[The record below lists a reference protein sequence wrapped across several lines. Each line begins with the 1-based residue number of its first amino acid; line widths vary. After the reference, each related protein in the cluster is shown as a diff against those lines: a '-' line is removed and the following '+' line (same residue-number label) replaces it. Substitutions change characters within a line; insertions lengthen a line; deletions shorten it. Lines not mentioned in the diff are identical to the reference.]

1 MFAAEVWQCTR
12 MKHGLKT
19 LAFLTLAC
27 ASSAALADAPKPD
40 APKPATPAP
49 APTVTK
55 PAPKP
60 TPAATKPAA
69 CRPSGGV
76 LFEVDHRAEPDAKV
90 AVSTIK
96 VYNNGAWSRDGADAS
111 GKALPQT
118 SGCYA
123 KADVQKLK
131 ATLTGAEWKVT
142 TNEVHCMAESSTFT
156 VYYANGKPV
165 FTRKLCS
172 GQDLDDKSR
181 TKLMAAIDQVEGTVP
196 ATPE

>member
-1 MFAAEVWQCTR
+1 VCQCPR
-12 MKHGLKT
+12 MKHALKT
-19 LAFLTLAC
+19 LALLTLVC
-27 ASSAALADAPKPD
+27 ASPAARADTPKPD

-49 APTVTK
+49 ASTATK
-55 PAPKP
+55 PAPA
-60 TPAATKPAA
+60 PAKPAA

-76 LFEVDHRAEPDAKV
+76 LFEIDHRAEPGAKF
-90 AVSTIK
+90 AVSTTK
-96 VYNNGAWSRDGADAS
+96 VFNNGAWTKDGADAD

-131 ATLTGAEWKVT
+131 TTLSGAEWKVT
-142 TNEVHCMAESSTFT
+142 TNEVHCMAVSSTFV
-156 VYYANGKPV
+156 VYQVNGKPV

-181 TKLMAAIDQVEGTVP
+181 TKLMAAIDQVEVTVP

>member
-1 MFAAEVWQCTR
+1 
-12 MKHGLKT
+12 MKHALKT
-19 LAFLTLAC
+19 FALLTLVC
-27 ASSAALADAPKPD
+27 ASPAALADT
-40 APKPATPAP
+40 PKPATPAP
-49 APTVTK
+49 ASTATK
-55 PAPKP
+55 PAP
-60 TPAATKPAA
+60 AKPAA

-76 LFEVDHRAEPDAKV
+76 LFEIDHRAEPDAKV

-96 VYNNGAWSRDGADAS
+96 VFNNGAWTKDGAGAD

-131 ATLTGAEWKVT
+131 TTLAGAEWKVT
-142 TNEVHCMAESSTFT
+142 TKPPCERESSSFV
-156 VYYANGKPV
+156 VYQVNGKPV
-165 FTRKLCS
+165 FTRKLCN

>member
-1 MFAAEVWQCTR
+1 
-12 MKHGLKT
+12 MKHALKT
-19 LAFLTLAC
+19 LALLTLAC
-27 ASSAALADAPKPD
+27 ASSAALADAPKPA
-40 APKPATPAP
+40 APKPVPAPTAIKPAP
-49 APTVTK
+49 APTR
-55 PAPKP
+55 
-60 TPAATKPAA
+60 PAA

-76 LFEVDHRAEPDAKV
+76 LFEIDHRTDPGAKL
-90 AVSTIK
+90 AVSTTK
-96 VYNNGAWSRDGADAS
+96 VFNNGAWTHDETDAD

-131 ATLTGAEWKVT
+131 TTLTGAEWKVT
-142 TNEVHCMAESSTFT
+142 ANQVHCMAVSPTFV
-156 VYYANGKPV
+156 VYQVNGKPV

-181 TKLMAAIDQVEGTVP
+181 TKLLAAIDQVEGTVP